1 MADEKEKAKEQA
13 KDSKDTKGDKSKKK
27 SLVGILIMAG
37 IVLGG
42 AGGGYFVAKLFSPAP
57 KAASAAEDPANP
69 GGEPSGETKP
79 AGGHGTAAKPAAKPA
94 EAKPAAGGHGAAAKP
109 AEAKPAG
116 GGHGGGAAKPTGP
129 VLPIIDT
136 ADGWFFELDAVTANL
151 DEPGVTRFLRA
162 SITIQF
168 TKDYD
173 VAVGGPLVNEKKMIL
188 RDWLTTYFAGLGIED
203 VRGTMSLARIKN
215 QIRDQF
221 NDMLFHDSKP
231 LVHAIILKE
240 FAVQ

>member
-1 MADEKEKAKEQA
+1 MADEKEKSKEQT
-13 KDSKDTKGDKSKKK
+13 KDTKDAKGDKTKKK

-42 AGGGYFVAKLFSPAP
+42 SGGGFFLAKLFSPAP
-57 KAASAAEDPANP
+57 KTAAAAEDP
-69 GGEPSGETKP
+69 SK
-79 AGGHGTAAKPAAKPA
+79 AGAENAGQAKPAAGAHGAPAKPA
-94 EAKPAAGGHGAAAKP
+94 EAKPAAKPAAGAHGAP
-109 AEAKPAG
+109 APSG
-116 GGHGGGAAKPTGP
+116 GGAHGGGAAKPTGP

-136 ADGWFFELDAVTANL
+136 ADGWFFELDAVMANL

-188 RDWLTTYFAGLGIED
+188 RDWLTTYFAGLSIED

-221 NDMLFHDSKP
+221 NEMLFPNSKP

>member
-1 MADEKEKAKEQA
+1 MADEKEKPKEQPKDN
-13 KDSKDTKGDKSKKK
+13 KDSKGDKPGRK
-27 SLVGILIMAG
+27 SLVGILIMAA
-37 IVLGG
+37 IAVGG
-42 AGGGYFVAKLFSPAP
+42 AGGGFLVAKILSPAP
-57 KAASAAEDPANP
+57 SAASAAEDPSKAN
-69 GGEPSGETKP
+69 E
-79 AGGHGTAAKPAAKPA
+79 GHSASAKPAAS
-94 EAKPAAGGHGAAAKP
+94 GHGAAPKP
-109 AEAKPAG
+109 AEPKPASSGHGGG
-116 GGHGGGAAKPTGP
+116 GGHGGSSKPAGP
-129 VLPIIDT
+129 VLPIIET
-136 ADGWFFELDAVTANL
+136 ADGWFFELDAVLANL

-168 TKDYD
+168 TKEYD

-188 RDWLTTYFAGLGIED
+188 RDWLTTYFAGLSIED

-221 NDMLFHDSKP
+221 NEMLFPDSKP

>member
-1 MADEKEKAKEQA
+1 MADEKEKSKEQA
-13 KDSKDTKGDKSKKK
+13 KDAKGAKGDKTQKK

-37 IVLGG
+37 IVLGCS
-42 AGGGYFVAKLFSPAP
+42 GGGFFLAKLLSPAP
-57 KAASAAEDPANP
+57 QAAAAAEDPAKAGSENP
-69 GGEPSGETKP
+69 ADAKTPSGHAPAAKPPAKSETKPP
-79 AGGHGTAAKPAAKPA
+79 AGGHAPAASSGGAHGQSAKP
-94 EAKPAAGGHGAAAKP
+94 
-109 AEAKPAG
+109 
-116 GGHGGGAAKPTGP
+116 PTGP
-129 VLPIIDT
+129 VLPIIET
-136 ADGWFFELDAVTANL
+136 ADGWFYELDAVMANL

-173 VAVGGPLVNEKKMIL
+173 VAVGGPLVHEKKMIL

-221 NDMLFHDSKP
+221 NEMLFPNSKP

>member
-1 MADEKEKAKEQA
+1 MADEKEKSKEQA
-13 KDSKDTKGDKSKKK
+13 KDTKDAKGDKTKKK

-42 AGGGYFVAKLFSPAP
+42 SGGGFFVAKLLSPAP
-57 KAASAAEDPANP
+57 QAASAGEDPANADAENT
-69 GGEPSGETKP
+69 G
-79 AGGHGTAAKPAAKPA
+79 AAKPAASGHGAPAKPA
-94 EAKPAAGGHGAAAKP
+94 AAKPAAGGHGAP
-109 AEAKPAG
+109 APSGG

-136 ADGWFFELDAVTANL
+136 ADGWFFELDAVMANL

-188 RDWLTTYFAGLGIED
+188 RDWLTTYFAGLSIED

-221 NDMLFHDSKP
+221 NEMLFPNSKP

>member
-1 MADEKEKAKEQA
+1 MADEKEKSKEQA
-13 KDSKDTKGDKSKKK
+13 KDTKGAKGDKSKKK

-37 IVLGG
+37 IILGG
-42 AGGGYFVAKLFSPAP
+42 SGGGFFVAKLFSPAP
-57 KAASAAEDPANP
+57 QVASASEDPANP
-69 GGEPSGETKP
+69 GDENTSEAKPADTKP
-79 AGGHGTAAKPAAKPA
+79 AASGHGAPAKPA
-94 EAKPAAGGHGAAAKP
+94 EPKPAAGGHGAP
-109 AEAKPAG
+109 APASG
-116 GGHGGGAAKPTGP
+116 GGHGGGAPAKPAGP
-129 VLPIIDT
+129 VLPIIET
-136 ADGWFFELDAVTANL
+136 ADGWFFELEAVLANL

-168 TKDYD
+168 TKEYD
-173 VAVGGPLVNEKKMIL
+173 VTVGGPLVNEKKMIL
-188 RDWLTTYFAGLGIED
+188 RDWLTTYFAGLSIED

-221 NDMLFHDSKP
+221 NEMLFPDSKP

>member
-1 MADEKEKAKEQA
+1 MADEKEKPKEQA
-13 KDSKDTKGDKSKKK
+13 KETKDAKGDKSKKK

-37 IVLGG
+37 IALGG
-42 AGGGYFVAKLFSPAP
+42 SGGGFFVAKLFSPTP
-57 KAASAAEDPANP
+57 TAASGAEDPA
-69 GGEPSGETKP
+69 K
-79 AGGHGTAAKPAAKPA
+79 AGSENTA
-94 EAKPAAGGHGAAAKP
+94 EAKPTASGHGAPTKP
-109 AEAKPAG
+109 AEPKPAASGHGGG
-116 GGHGGGAAKPTGP
+116 GGHGGSAKPTGP
-129 VLPIIDT
+129 VLPIIET
-136 ADGWFFELDAVTANL
+136 ADGWFFELDAVLANL

-168 TKDYD
+168 TKEYD
-173 VAVGGPLVNEKKMIL
+173 ATIGGPLVNEKKMIL
-188 RDWLTTYFAGLGIED
+188 RDWLTTYFAGLSIED

-221 NDMLFHDSKP
+221 NDMLFPNSKP

>member
-1 MADEKEKAKEQA
+1 MADEKEKPKEQA
-13 KDSKDTKGDKSKKK
+13 KETKDAKGDKSKKK

-37 IVLGG
+37 IALGG
-42 AGGGYFVAKLFSPAP
+42 SGGGFFVAKLFSPAP
-57 KAASAAEDPANP
+57 QAVSAAEDPANP
-69 GGEPSGETKP
+69 NAEPSGETKP
-79 AGGHGTAAKPAAKPA
+79 AGGHGAATKPTAKPAAS
-94 EAKPAAGGHGAAAKP
+94 GHGAAAKP
-109 AEAKPAG
+109 AEAKPAS
-116 GGHGGGAAKPTGP
+116 GGHGGSAKPTGP
-129 VLPIIDT
+129 VLPIIET
-136 ADGWFFELDAVTANL
+136 ADGWFFELDAVLANL

-168 TKDYD
+168 TKEYD
-173 VAVGGPLVNEKKMIL
+173 VTVGGPLVNEKKMIL
-188 RDWLTTYFAGLGIED
+188 RDWLTTYFAGLTIED

-221 NDMLFHDSKP
+221 NEMLFPDSKP

>member
-1 MADEKEKAKEQA
+1 MADEKEKTKEQT
-13 KDSKDTKGDKSKKK
+13 KDTKDAKGDKTKKK

-42 AGGGYFVAKLFSPAP
+42 SGGGFFLAKMLSPAP
-57 KAASAAEDPANP
+57 QAAAAAEDPENP
-69 GGEPSGETKP
+69 AGETPGDAKT
-79 AGGHGTAAKPAAKPA
+79 ATGGHGAAPKPAAKPKP
-94 EAKPAAGGHGAAAKP
+94 EAASGGH
-109 AEAKPAG
+109 G
-116 GGHGGGAAKPTGP
+116 GGHGGSAKPAGP
-129 VLPIIDT
+129 VLPIIET
-136 ADGWFFELDAVTANL
+136 ADGWFFELDAVMANL

-168 TKDYD
+168 TMDYD
-173 VAVGGPLVNEKKMIL
+173 VAIGGPLVNEKKMIL
-188 RDWLTTYFAGLGIED
+188 RDWLTTYFAGLTIED

-221 NDMLFHDSKP
+221 NEMLFPDSKP

>member
-1 MADEKEKAKEQA
+1 MADEKEKSKEQA
-13 KDSKDTKGDKSKKK
+13 KDTKDAKGDKSKKK

-37 IVLGG
+37 IVFGG
-42 AGGGYFVAKLFSPAP
+42 SGGGFFVAKLFGPAP
-57 KAASAAEDPANP
+57 QAAAAAEDPSKADAENA
-69 GGEPSGETKP
+69 GQAKP
-79 AGGHGTAAKPAAKPA
+79 AAGGHGAAAKPA

-109 AEAKPAG
+109 AEAKPAS

-129 VLPIIDT
+129 VLPIIET
-136 ADGWFFELDAVTANL
+136 ADGWFFELEAVLANL

-168 TKDYD
+168 TKEYD
-173 VAVGGPLVNEKKMIL
+173 AAVGGPLVNEKKMIL
-188 RDWLTTYFAGLGIED
+188 RDWLTTYFAGLSIED

-221 NDMLFHDSKP
+221 NEMLFPDSKP